1 MTGYVAYLLRAG
13 LKDLA
18 RRRHEYLTNE
28 RHTNCAQS
36 RTVLITG
43 IPKKL
48 LTEDALRQF
57 ASFVPGGVAH
67 VWIYRASKVNCFGDS
82 EASQTRRAKRVPASG
97 RILPTSSTSDFKS
110 ANSLRL
116 RRRNFS

>member
-1 MTGYVAYLLRAG
+1 MLYSHTMTGYVAYLLRAG

-67 VWIYRASKVNCFGDS
+67 VWIYRASKVNCL
-82 EASQTRRAKRVPASG
+82 E
-97 RILPTSSTSDFKS
+97 I
-110 ANSLRL
+110 L
-116 RRRNFS
+116 RRRRHVGLNEFLHLAGYCRPLQPATSSLPTA